1 MSLLFTVALVLE
13 SHLDLKVF
21 LELVVEME
29 LNREELV
36 EVDDLELRDTPDLDH
51 LVFEQDC
58 LALQTAVLEVLELL
72 LLVDE

>member
-1 MSLLFTVALVLE
+1 MLFTVALVLE